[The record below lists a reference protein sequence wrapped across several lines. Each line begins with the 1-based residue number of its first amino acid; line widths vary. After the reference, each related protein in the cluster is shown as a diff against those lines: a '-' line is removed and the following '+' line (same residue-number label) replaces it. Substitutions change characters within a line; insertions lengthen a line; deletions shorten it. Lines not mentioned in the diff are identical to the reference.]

1 MTPPVPMLTLS
12 PLPSPSFVPRK
23 GLVQAG
29 KLRRSRPVLP
39 PDSEMRA
46 LQSPPR
52 RRENGGDTLPPGCT
66 IVNRNDG
73 FGDANTSSKPLLTT
87 RKVISSSDTRT
98 RVDNTP
104 TTGTISAATAA
115 AAAAA
120 VGAAGT
126 ENSSL
131 ADFAGSRPS
140 SADTLSADPSAP
152 AAPPPQRHSLGD
164 KQAGDDFLPAAP
176 RPSGSNP
183 ISASPEVVVVSAAP
197 TGTIDTG
204 DVPGGMAATA
214 APVRLEALPKM
225 GNPAEIEATRH
236 EPMSGPRQKEG
247 ATTTTTVV
255 TQPPPPPPPRL
266 VDAGTAE
273 GLTRVLYNPG
283 PTFRRARGRKKK
295 TLLDASRVTADGT
308 IGSEKVLAL
317 AADPTMQQVG
327 FVGG

>member
-1 MTPPVPMLTLS
+1 MLILS
-12 PLPSPSFVPRK
+12 PLPSPSFVPRT

-46 LQSPPR
+46 LQSSPR
-52 RRENGGDTLPPGCT
+52 HRENGGDTLPPGCT

-73 FGDANTSSKPLLTT
+73 FGDANINSKPLLTT
-87 RKVISSSDTRT
+87 RKATSTSDVRARGT
-98 RVDNTP
+98 DTP
-104 TTGTISAATAA
+104 TTDTISTATAVA

-120 VGAAGT
+120 VGAVAAGAAAT

-131 ADFAGSRPS
+131 ADLAGSRPS

-152 AAPPPQRHSLGD
+152 AAPPQRHSFGD
-164 KQAGDDFLPAAP
+164 KEAGDDFLPAAP
-176 RPSGSNP
+176 RPSDSNP
-183 ISASPEVVVVSAAP
+183 MSASPEDVVVSAAP

-204 DVPGGMAATA
+204 EVPGGMAAMA
-214 APVRLEALPKM
+214 APVRLEAPTKM
-225 GNPAEIEATRH
+225 ENPAEIEATRR
-236 EPMSGPRQKEG
+236 ELLSGPRQKEG
-247 ATTTTTVV
+247 ATIATTVV
-255 TQPPPPPPPRL
+255 TQPPPPPPRL
-266 VDAGTAE
+266 VGPGTVE

-295 TLLDASRVTADGT
+295 TLLDASRVTADDT

-327 FVGG
+327 LVVG